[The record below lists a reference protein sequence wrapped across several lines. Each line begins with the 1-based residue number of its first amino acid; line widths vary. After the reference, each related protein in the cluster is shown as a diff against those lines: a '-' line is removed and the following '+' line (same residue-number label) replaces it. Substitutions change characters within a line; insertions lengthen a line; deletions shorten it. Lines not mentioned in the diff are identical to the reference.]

1 MCNAGGM
8 EMVLSLTELGQQLNN
23 GQVSHLYLL
32 YGEEAYLKEYYRDT
46 IIEEA
51 MKQTG
56 NSLEVVTVEKNISV
70 SDLQELTDTFSMF
83 HTAKVIIVRNSGW
96 FKGNAAESVLEQF
109 GFMTEDPGDNYVI
122 FLEEAAAKNRKMYKA
137 IEKNGVCVEL
147 PLQTGAYK
155 EKWIAAQFAKKG
167 MRVDGSV
174 CRYMAENC
182 EPDFMNLHQE
192 IEKLCLMKA
201 PGENVTRQDVD
212 AVCVKVLHSKI
223 FALTDHITGKNAKG
237 AFAVARDLM
246 AMGEPVER
254 IYFMVARYFRL
265 MKQAKELVGSGE
277 SDNAATILKISPYE
291 ATQFVKN
298 SSRFS
303 LDVLKE
309 AEAECLAYDVAMKN
323 GEANLESA
331 LEILITKY
339 SNRK

>member
-1 MCNAGGM
+1 
-8 EMVLSLTELGQQLNN
+8 MVLSVTELGKQLNS
-23 GQVSHLYLL
+23 GQVGHLYLL
-32 YGEEAYLKEYYRDT
+32 YGEEAYLKEYYRDA

-51 MKQTG
+51 VKQTG
-56 NSLEVVTVEKNISV
+56 DSLEVVTVEKNVSV
-70 SDLQELTDTFSMF
+70 AELQELTDTFSMF

-96 FKGNAAESVLEQF
+96 FKNNAAESVQEQF
-109 GFMTEDPGDNYVI
+109 GFMTQDPEDNYVI
-122 FLEEAAAKNRKMYKA
+122 FLEESVAKNRKMYKA
-137 IEKNGVCVEL
+137 LEKNGICVEL

-155 EKWIAAQFAKKG
+155 EKWIAGQFVGRGVRADAG
-167 MRVDGSV
+167 V

-182 EPDFMNLHQE
+182 EADFMNLQQE
-192 IEKLCLMKA
+192 IEKLCLMKE
-201 PGENVTRQDVD
+201 PGEAVSRQDVD
-212 AVCVKVLHSKI
+212 AICVKVLHSKI

-237 AFAVARDLM
+237 ALQVARDLM

-277 SDNAATILKISPYE
+277 SGNAATILKISPYE

-298 SSRFS
+298 CNRFS
-303 LDVLKE
+303 LDQLKE

-323 GEANLESA
+323 GEMNLDSA
-331 LEILITKY
+331 LEILIAKY